1 MRITQTSFVT
11 NQKKIMIIVINS
23 RFQSPFFP
31 PLISR
36 HPNIYYNALAI
47 LLLLFWQE
55 RGNVRYVVRNGCGKF
70 SKSPKEIAEIV
81 RDWFGP
87 KAEEFKA
94 MSQKALDLARPDA
107 AFDIVNDLHK
117 FVSEGNDEKK

>member
-1 MRITQTSFVT
+1 M
-11 NQKKIMIIVINS
+11 
-23 RFQSPFFP
+23 
-31 PLISR
+31 
-36 HPNIYYNALAI
+36 
-47 LLLLFWQE
+47 LFWQE

-94 MSQKALDLARPDA
+94 MSQKALDLARPDSA
-107 AFDIVNDLHK
+107 LDIVNDLHK